1 MASLRKPS
9 AGKQPLWRLLD
20 RSAKV
25 SLKGSLSL
33 RWALQFH
40 AALMSKTVHGVVKS
54 ETNPL
59 SNTTRWPSKASL
71 SLSCGIFYGHLSLAV
86 HSACSILNQ
95 KKENESSGTLLRMSW
110 EKPRKDITAVTSVSD
125 RPLTM
130 GFSMR
135 WVWALAMIGEWSR
148 LEVWAWSYVKNT
160 LLSFPELSY
169 SAVQSADYHPL
180 EKVAESAIKE
190 KQAFERLV
198 VSKKSLLEMF
208 AVRIKFSI
216 DIVPSPSFL
225 HRLNMLLFVLLVQQ
239 VQNAH
244 NQLQNSGRNVHYG
257 LPMRTDDRSL
267 RGPSH
272 PQYGIHQSFL
282 SSQSWFQIFWNKK
295 STPKLDSY

>member
-1 MASLRKPS
+1 
-9 AGKQPLWRLLD
+9 
-20 RSAKV
+20 
-25 SLKGSLSL
+25 
-33 RWALQFH
+33 
-40 AALMSKTVHGVVKS
+40 
-54 ETNPL
+54 
-59 SNTTRWPSKASL
+59 
-71 SLSCGIFYGHLSLAV
+71 
-86 HSACSILNQ
+86 
-95 KKENESSGTLLRMSW
+95 MSW

-282 SSQSWFQIFWNKK
+282 SSQSWFQIF
-295 STPKLDSY
+295 